1 MAFDYPA
8 LKSVAEKLIADA
20 GRSVQLEILDDTPSD
35 PNAPWEGNG
44 STPQTDTVTAVIV
57 PTEHARAEDSV
68 EYKGE
73 QVAYVAATFALTDL
87 KKYNHLIDSD
97 GSRWVVQNAQPVKP
111 GDTELLYT
119 FELTR

>member
-1 MAFDYPA
+1 MAFDYA
-8 LKSVAEKLIADA
+8 SLKSIAEQLITDA

-35 PNAPWEGNG
+35 PNAPWEGNQ

-73 QVAYVAATFALTDL
+73 QVAYVASTFALADL
-87 KKYNHLIDSD
+87 KKYSQLIDID
-97 GSRWVVQNAQPVKP
+97 GSRWNIQNAQPLKP